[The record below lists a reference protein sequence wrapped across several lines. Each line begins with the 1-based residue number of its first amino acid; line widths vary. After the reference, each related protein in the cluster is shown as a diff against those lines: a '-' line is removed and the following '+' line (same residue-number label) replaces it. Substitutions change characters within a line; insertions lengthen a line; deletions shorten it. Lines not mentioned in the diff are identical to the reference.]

1 MIEKLY
7 RLSVGLYFALI
18 KLASF
23 FNPKAD
29 LFYRGRR
36 NMFLNLRNNLPAN
49 DSPLVWFHAASL
61 GEFEQGRPVIEALK
75 KQRPHLR
82 ILLTFFSPS
91 GFEVRK
97 GYQVA
102 GYICYLPIES
112 PRNVKKFYDLV
123 KPDIAVFI
131 KYEFWKGYID
141 EAKKRGVHLVSIS
154 AIFRENQIFFKPFG
168 GLFRKSLL
176 QFNRFF
182 VQNEESAELLGRI
195 GIGNTTVAGDTR
207 FDRVTEIRQQSK
219 KIEIAEVFKNNEK
232 LIVLGS
238 VWPDDMAV
246 FYPIMYELAS
256 KLKFII
262 APHQIEEAFISKIEK
277 KAGLPAVR
285 FSQANEENLAACRVL
300 IIDNIGM
307 LSSLYGYGEMA
318 YVGGGFHGGLHNT
331 LEPAAFSV
339 PVIWGDHAKNIKFQE
354 TEGLIQ
360 AGGGFSIRTSEELSA
375 ILKGFLADGSLLEE
389 KGNAA
394 GNFVRS
400 NTGATSQIVD
410 YLTAELDKK

>member
-36 NMFLNLRNNLPAN
+36 NLFLNLGNNLPPN
-49 DSPLVWFHAASL
+49 GSPLVWFHAASL

-75 KQRPHLR
+75 KQRPQLR

-102 GYICYLPIES
+102 DYICYLPIES
-112 PRNVKKFYDLV
+112 PSNVKRFYDLV

-154 AIFRENQIFFKPFG
+154 AIFRNNQIFFKRYG
-168 GLFRKSLL
+168 SLFRNSLL

-182 VQNEESAELLGRI
+182 VQNEESADLLASI
-195 GIGNTTVAGDTR
+195 GISNITVAGDTR
-207 FDRVTEIRQQSK
+207 FDRVTEIRQQAK
-219 KIEIAEVFKNNEK
+219 KIELADNFKNNEK
-232 LIVLGS
+232 LVVLGS

-246 FYPIMYELAS
+246 FYPVMRELGS
-256 KLKFII
+256 SLKFII

-277 KAGLPAVR
+277 KAGLPSVR
-285 FSQANEENLAACRVL
+285 FSQADEENLAACRVL

-307 LSSLYGYGEMA
+307 LSSLYGYGDMA

-331 LEPAAFSV
+331 LEPAAFGV
-339 PVIWGDHAKNIKFQE
+339 PVIWGAHANNIKFQE
-354 TEGLIQ
+354 AEGLIQ
-360 AGGGFSIRTSEELSA
+360 AGGGFSVRTSEELA
-375 ILKGFLADGSLLEE
+375 AVLKSFLANGSSLKD
-389 KGNAA
+389 KGDAA
-394 GNFVRS
+394 GNFVES
-400 NTGATSQIVD
+400 NTGATKHIVD

>member
-36 NMFLNLRNNLPAN
+36 NLLLNLGNNLPAN
-49 DSPLVWFHAASL
+49 DTPLVWFHAASL

-75 KQRPHLR
+75 NRRPHLR

-102 GYICYLPIES
+102 DYICYLPIES
-112 PRNVKKFYDLV
+112 PRNVTQFYDLV
-123 KPDIAVFI
+123 HPDIAVFI
-131 KYEFWKGYID
+131 KYEFWKGYLD
-141 EAKKRGVHLVSIS
+141 EAKMRGVHLVSIS
-154 AIFRENQIFFKPFG
+154 AIFRENQIFFTKYG

-176 QFNRFF
+176 QFNQFF
-182 VQNEESAELLGRI
+182 VQNEESAKLLKGI
-195 GIGNTTVAGDTR
+195 GISNTTVAGDTR
-207 FDRVTEIRQQSK
+207 FDRVTEIRQQAR
-219 KIEIAEVFKNNEK
+219 KIEIAETFKNNEK

-246 FYPIMYELAS
+246 FYPVMRELGGD
-256 KLKFII
+256 LKFII
-262 APHQIEEAFISKIEK
+262 APHQIEEGFITKIEK
-277 KAGLPAVR
+277 RASLPSAR
-285 FSQANEENLAACRVL
+285 FSKANEENLSECRVL

-339 PVIWGDHAKNIKFQE
+339 PVIWGAHAKNIKFQE

-375 ILKGFLADGSLLEE
+375 ILKGFLADGSLLEA

-394 GNFVRS
+394 GNFVKS
-400 NTGATSQIVD
+400 NTGATNQIVD
-410 YLTAELDKK
+410 YLAAELDKK

>member
-1 MIEKLY
+1 MSEKLY
-7 RLSVGLYFALI
+7 RLTVGLYFALI

-29 LFYRGRR
+29 LFYKGRR
-36 NMFLNLRNNLPAN
+36 NLFQNLRNNMPAN
-49 DSPLVWFHAASL
+49 DSPLAWFHAASL

-75 KQRPHLR
+75 KQQPRLR

-102 GYICYLPIES
+102 DYICYLPIES
-112 PRNVKKFYDLV
+112 LQNVKQFYDLV

-154 AIFRENQIFFKPFG
+154 AIFRDSQIFFKWHG
-168 GLFRKSLL
+168 SLFRKSLQ
-176 QFNRFF
+176 QFDHFF
-182 VQNEESAELLGRI
+182 VQNEESAKLLQSI
-195 GIGNTTVAGDTR
+195 GVSNITVAGDTR
-207 FDRVTEIRQQSK
+207 FDRVTEIRQQAK
-219 KIEIAEVFKNNEK
+219 KIEIAETFKNNKK

-246 FYPIMYELAS
+246 FYPVMRELGGD
-256 KLKFII
+256 LKFII
-262 APHQIEEAFISKIEK
+262 APHQIEEGFMTRIEK
-277 KAGLPAVR
+277 KASLPSVR
-285 FSQANEENLAACRVL
+285 FSHANEENLAACRVL

-307 LSSLYGYGEMA
+307 LSSLYGYGEIA

-339 PVIWGDHAKNIKFQE
+339 PVIWGAHAKNIKFQE
-354 TEGLIQ
+354 TGGLIK
-360 AGGGFSIRTSEELSA
+360 AGGGFPIRTSEELA
-375 ILKGFLADGSLLEE
+375 AVLKGFLADGSLLEQ

-394 GNFVRS
+394 GNFVDS
-400 NTGATSQIVD
+400 NAGATSQIVD
-410 YLTAELDKK
+410 YLTAELNKK